1 MSNDEYIN
9 NLSEKSSSNEENNY
23 KELYEEL
30 KIKTKKSNV
39 ELEGRLNG

>member
-39 ELEGRLNG
+39 ELEDRLNG

>member
-9 NLSEKSSSNEENNY
+9 NLSKKSSSNEENNY

-39 ELEGRLNG
+39 ELEDRLNG

>member
-1 MSNDEYIN
+1 MSNDKYIN

-30 KIKTKKSNV
+30 KIKTKKSNLD
-39 ELEGRLNG
+39 LEDRLNG

>member
-39 ELEGRLNG
+39 ELEDRLSG

>member
-1 MSNDEYIN
+1 MPNDEYIN

-30 KIKTKKSNV
+30 KIKTKKSNLD
-39 ELEGRLNG
+39 LEDRLNG